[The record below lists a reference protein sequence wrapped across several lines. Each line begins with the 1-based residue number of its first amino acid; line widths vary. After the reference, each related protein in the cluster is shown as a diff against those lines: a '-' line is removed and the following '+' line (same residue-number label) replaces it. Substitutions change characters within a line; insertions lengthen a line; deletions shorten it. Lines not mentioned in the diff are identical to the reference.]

1 MWLGAADTTNM
12 YWYTFNKFAN
22 KICLQNMD
30 LMNKWQYLCLH
41 LRRNHFLV
49 PDKISRLEVW
59 TAGLGVF
66 VV

>member
-1 MWLGAADTTNM
+1 
-12 YWYTFNKFAN
+12 
-22 KICLQNMD
+22 
-30 LMNKWQYLCLH
+30 

-66 VV
+66 VVWDQWEKLAPPFAEILMLDTILHNDINRLEIVNLCSN